1 MVFQPR
7 IATLESLVQS
17 SSLEMAELQRNRP
30 PEREPKPFTLAVR
43 VCCVIHRYW
52 YLYAYSAFLI
62 KCDVQ
67 EEKTVVKQSWGF
79 LGWSRSGT
87 FDLLRIWFRL
97 LIFYKNTG
105 ILTIWVLMLGIALHS
120 LFRLLTPVI
129 NVSRLRASDY
139 RYIFYLTAVD
149 DVFGTDYKRLG
160 SVDTWFLPVFSLP
173 NSNFLLGTPRLEF
186 FLYRY

>member
-7 IATLESLVQS
+7 NATLESLVQS

-43 VCCVIHRYW
+43 VCCVIHRY
-52 YLYAYSAFLI
+52 LYAYSAGLEQERNFWSAPNLVPALNFLQKFRYFDYLSCDVGHSSAFLI
-62 KCDVQ
+62 
-67 EEKTVVKQSWGF
+67 
-79 LGWSRSGT
+79 SG
-87 FDLLRIWFRL
+87 
-97 LIFYKNTG
+97 
-105 ILTIWVLMLGIALHS
+105 
-120 LFRLLTPVI
+120 
-129 NVSRLRASDY
+129 LRASDY

-149 DVFGTDYKRLG
+149 DVFVTDYKRLG

-173 NSNFLLGTPRLEF
+173 NSNFLLVTPRLEF